1 MQKIEIDNFGPIK
14 YAEIE
19 LTQIVLLIGE
29 QASGKSTIGKLIYFF
44 KSLKED
50 FFGCVYE
57 HSNNDD
63 FRIHLIKRIKSKFHL
78 FFGSINHLPE
88 FSIKFYYSVST
99 EKYIILRK
107 QGLDSTSLQ
116 VTFAKNF
123 YRTIGNELSDIV
135 KAFRQQNNAKT
146 LYEIKAKETEK
157 AKYLTRLV
165 SIISRIF
172 DDKQTSLY
180 IPAGRNITVSYPNQ
194 FRFLFFGE
202 LSVQFEK
209 IISSAN
215 QELYSSEHSVD
226 THLMK
231 EFLKEIEGI
240 TDKFKNKSFIDLIN
254 NQRNI
259 NDKFDDKSIN
269 YIYSLIKI
277 ILKGEYVSD
286 SYGEKIYFD
295 FQNNRYIHL
304 HNASSGQQE
313 SIRILQDLFLTVLD
327 RKNVFRVIEEPEAH
341 LYPIAQKN
349 IIEII
354 ATVSKTTQSQFIITT
369 HSPYILNVFN
379 NLLFANRVVESNK
392 DMKNRVD
399 EIIPLFSH
407 LSSKEFRAYSLK
419 NKDFIEANKDS
430 KSCISI
436 IDDDTGLISQNYLDE
451 VSEDLSD
458 DFDNLY
464 NLHKLSVK

>member
-1 MQKIEIDNFGPIK
+1 MQKIEIKNFGPIE

-19 LTQIVLLIGE
+19 LTQLVLLIGE

-57 HSNNDD
+57 HSNDDD
-63 FRIHLIKRIKSKFHL
+63 FRLSLIKRIKSKFHL

-88 FSIKFYYSVST
+88 FSIKFFYSVSSD
-99 EKYIILRK
+99 KYILLRK
-107 QGLDSTSLQ
+107 NGIDSTSLQ
-116 VTFAKNF
+116 VTFAQNF
-123 YRTIGNELSDIV
+123 YRTIGNELADIV
-135 KAFRQQNNAKT
+135 KAFRQQNKAKT
-146 LYEIKAKETEK
+146 LYEIRAKETEK

-194 FRFLFFGE
+194 FRFLFFGD
-202 LSVQFEK
+202 LSVQFDK
-209 IISSAN
+209 LVSSVN
-215 QELYSSEHSVD
+215 QELYSTEHSVD

-240 TDKFKNKSFIDLIN
+240 TDRFKNKSFLELLKN
-254 NQRNI
+254 NKNT
-259 NDKFDDKSIN
+259 NENFDNKSLN
-269 YIYSLIKI
+269 YIYTLITK

-286 SYGEKIYFD
+286 SFGEKIFFD
-295 FQNNRYIHL
+295 KENNRYIHL

-313 SIRILQDLFLTVLD
+313 SIRILQDLFLIELD
-327 RKNVFRVIEEPEAH
+327 KKNVFRVIEEPEAH
-341 LYPIAQKN
+341 LYPVAQKN

-354 ATVSKTTQSQFIITT
+354 ATVSKSTQSQFIITT
-369 HSPYILNVFN
+369 HSPYILSVFN
-379 NLLFANRVVESNK
+379 NLLFANRVIDANK
-392 DMKNRVD
+392 SILNKVA
-399 EIIPLFSH
+399 EIIPLCSH

-419 NKDFIEANKDS
+419 NKDFSDS
-430 KSCISI
+430 NDSETCISI
-436 IDDDTGLISQNYLDE
+436 IDKTTGLISQNYLDD
-451 VSEDLSD
+451 VSEDLSE